1 MNSILFLILRRLRKP
16 LILII
21 VSFAISVIGLSLMP
35 GIDGEG
41 KPWRMSIFDAFYVI
55 SYTATTIGYGEIPY
69 AFSRA
74 QRLWMTFSI
83 YFTVIPWFYAIG
95 RIVTLL
101 QDAGLRQ
108 ALTTERFANSVRALQ
123 EPFYILCS
131 YGESASL
138 LAKALDEKGMRVVV
152 IESQQDRINEL
163 ELSSTRNVIPSICAD
178 AKLPENLI
186 RAGVHHPLCSGVV
199 TLTDND
205 EVNLA
210 VAVAVKLMNPNLP
223 VLARAERDDIAAN
236 MASFGT
242 DHIINPY
249 TLFGDQL
256 AMRVHAI
263 GTYILHEWLTD
274 TPGDKLPPPEYPPI
288 GRWIVCGY
296 GRFGKSVVKN
306 LEREHITATIVE
318 AAPDLTGCDHCI
330 IGSGAESRTLL
341 EADIHNAVGI
351 VAGTDNDINNLS
363 IVMTAYELNPKL
375 FVVIRKNKRHNSELF
390 KQFNADITMQPTDII
405 AHECLAH
412 MISPLLAQFLA
423 LIRSQSNEWSN
434 RLISQLVEVV
444 GENVPETWAMTV
456 DKNSA
461 PAISEL
467 LAHGTT
473 VKLQHLTQD
482 PANRE
487 ERLDL
492 VPLMLARN
500 NEQILIP
507 DLSTS
512 LMEGDR
518 ILICGRPAA
527 KSALPH
533 TLNNTKTLTYIID
546 GIEVPNSIV
555 WRWFRAITAAKSQQ

>member
-1 MNSILFLILRRLRKP
+1 MNSILFLILRRLRRP
-16 LILII
+16 IILII
-21 VSFAISVIGLSLMP
+21 VSFAVAVAGLTLMP
-35 GIDGEG
+35 GLDDKGQ
-41 KPWRMSIFDAFYVI
+41 PWHMSIFQALYVI
-55 SYTATTIGYGEIPY
+55 SYTATTIGFGEIPY
-69 AFSRA
+69 PYSQA

-83 YFTVIPWFYAIG
+83 YITVIPWFYAIG

-101 QDAGLRQ
+101 QDPGLRH
-108 ALTTERFANSVRALQ
+108 AIITNRFANAVSALQ

-138 LAKALDEKGMRVVV
+138 LAKALDDKGMRVVV
-152 IESQQDRINEL
+152 IESQQERLNEL
-163 ELSSTRNVIPSICAD
+163 ELSNTRNVIPSICAD

-210 VAVAVKLMNPNLP
+210 VAIAVKLMNPNLP
-223 VLARAERDDIAAN
+223 VLARAERESIAAN

-256 AMRVHAI
+256 AMRVHAL

-274 TPGDKLPPPEYPPI
+274 TPGDKIPPPEYPPR
-288 GRWIVCGY
+288 GRWVVCGY

-306 LEREHITATIVE
+306 LEREHITTTIIEATPE
-318 AAPDLTGCDHCI
+318 LTGCEHCI
-330 IGSGAESRTLL
+330 VGSGTEARTLL
-341 EADIHNAVGI
+341 EADILHATGI

-363 IVMTAYELNPKL
+363 IVMTAYELNPNL
-375 FVVIRKNKRHNSELF
+375 FVVIRKNRRHNNALF

-412 MISPLLAQFLA
+412 MISPLLAQFLG
-423 LIRSQSNEWSN
+423 LIRNQSNEWSN
-434 RLISQLVEVV
+434 KLISQLVEVV
-444 GENVPETWAMTV
+444 GENVPETWAISV

-467 LAHGTT
+467 LARGTAVT
-473 VKLQHLTQD
+473 LKNLTQD

-492 VPLMLARN
+492 VPLMLSRN
-500 NEQILIP
+500 NHQTLIP
-507 DLSTS
+507 DLATP
-512 LMEGDR
+512 LIEGDQ
-518 ILICGRPAA
+518 ILLCSRPEA
-527 KSALPH
+527 KSALVN

-555 WRWFRAITAAKSQQ
+555 WRWFRSITASSK